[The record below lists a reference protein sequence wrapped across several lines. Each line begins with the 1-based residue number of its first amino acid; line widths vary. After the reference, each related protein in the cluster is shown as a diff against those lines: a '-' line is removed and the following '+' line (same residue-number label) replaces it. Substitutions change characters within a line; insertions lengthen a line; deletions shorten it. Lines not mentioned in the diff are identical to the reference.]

1 MDVPPTTSR
10 PAIEIE
16 PPFDLRELR
25 SFLAVAEELNFTRAA
40 ARLHVAQQ
48 SLSTTIGE
56 FERSLGVRL
65 FVRSTRHVAL
75 TKAGE
80 ALVPAA
86 RRILA
91 DVAEALHAVEQ
102 AAAGQSGHL
111 TVGVAVAAH
120 GLAFIRQTIA
130 RFSEASP
137 RVEVHV
143 IGHDYSDPTAG
154 LAGGTTDLA
163 FVLGPVPDDFRSL
176 TVLEERRH
184 VMVPAAHPLARRSQ
198 VRATDLSGLP
208 WLRVPAPDS
217 PWTRF
222 WFQHPLAEPATGPE
236 VRSGVEWVPA
246 VAAGR
251 GFGYTLPTLAA
262 PYLPSDIVA
271 VPVVDLEPGS
281 VVLAWPRGRADALT
295 DAFVRM
301 VRSGLRDRAGGA
313 HDGPS

>member
-1 MDVPPTTSR
+1 MNVPPTTPR
-10 PAIEIE
+10 PSIEIE

-56 FERSLGVRL
+56 LERSLGAQL

-75 TKAGE
+75 TNAGE
-80 ALVPAA
+80 TLVPAA

-91 DVAEALHAVEQ
+91 EVAAAVHQLER

-111 TVGVAVAAH
+111 TMGVAVAVH
-120 GLAFIRQTIA
+120 GLAIIRQTLA
-130 RFSEASP
+130 RFGDAAP

-143 IGHDYSDPTAG
+143 VGHDHADPTAG
-154 LAGGTTDLA
+154 LASGSSDLA
-163 FVLGPVPDDFRSL
+163 FVLGPVPAGFDAL
-176 TVLEERRH
+176 TVLEEPRH
-184 VMVPAAHPLARRSQ
+184 VMVPADHPLARRSE
-198 VRATDLSGLP
+198 VRARDLSGLP
-208 WLRVPAPDS
+208 WLRVPAS
-217 PWTRF
+217 EGPWRRF
-222 WFQHPLAEPATGPE
+222 WFQHPLGEPATGPE

-262 PYLPSDIVA
+262 EYLPPAIRT
-271 VPVVDLEPGS
+271 VPVVDLEPGR
-281 VVLAWPRGRADALT
+281 VVIAWPRGRVDRLT
-295 DAFVRM
+295 DAFVST
-301 VRSGLRDRAGGA
+301 VRATIAERDSAEPGA
-313 HDGPS
+313 S